1 MRKDNFTKKKAY
13 IFAECSKLVGYLTV
27 DELIR
32 IYDIMLKMA
41 ESEPEEKEQCNN
53 L

>member
-13 IFAECSKLVGYLTV
+13 IFAECAKFVGYLTE

-32 IYDIMLKMA
+32 IYEIMIKMA
-41 ESEPEEKEQCNN
+41 ESEPERKEM
-53 L
+53 